1 MQFEYL
7 HSKLKVSQIYP
18 TNLKRAIDLHRSFG
32 RKKKTQMT
40 CNISIKSDL
49 NEIK

>member
-32 RKKKTQMT
+32 RKKKK
-40 CNISIKSDL
+40 NPNDL
-49 NEIK
+49 